1 MTLIKAKKGL
11 SFRGKTS
18 MKSTSNTSPF
28 TLPGHQPD
36 VKNGSIRK
44 VDETE
49 RARLKHKTRLVTSC
63 AEVWRVLF

>member
-1 MTLIKAKKGL
+1 
-11 SFRGKTS
+11 

-44 VDETE
+44 LDETE
-49 RARLKHKTRLVTSC
+49 RACLKHKTRLVTSC